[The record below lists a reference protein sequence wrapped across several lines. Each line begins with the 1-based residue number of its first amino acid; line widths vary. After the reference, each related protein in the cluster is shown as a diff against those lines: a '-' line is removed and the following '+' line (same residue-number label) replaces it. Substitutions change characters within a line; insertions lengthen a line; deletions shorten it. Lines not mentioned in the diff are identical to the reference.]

1 MVSLA
6 SSSLSSSPSIS
17 QTSLSPSPFSL
28 CSISILFIRIV
39 KEVGRRVGS
48 MISFSRVEQFFSSRC
63 HFPHCLFTLYV
74 IQHDL
79 FVKDIFDS
87 LSSMEDI
94 ERSIRFVRS
103 SFHFK
108 RHVQILTLETPLLVG
123 AIYSNPIND
132 VSENKIAAFF
142 ISFNI
147 ESFKE
152 QVLFPFFFSIR
163 IFI

>member
-1 MVSLA
+1 
-6 SSSLSSSPSIS
+6 
-17 QTSLSPSPFSL
+17 
-28 CSISILFIRIV
+28 
-39 KEVGRRVGS
+39 
-48 MISFSRVEQFFSSRC
+48 
-63 HFPHCLFTLYV
+63 
-74 IQHDL
+74 
-79 FVKDIFDS
+79 
-87 LSSMEDI
+87 MEDI